1 MQLVL
6 ILDSKI
12 DKNLM
17 DEKNSNSNLINQIK
31 NQGCSVEPTL
41 KQNLIIKYGCSNSTE
56 IIKFQNFI
64 LIKEAQ
70 RQRVFLVE

>member
-31 NQGCSVEPTL
+31 NQGFPVDNTL
-41 KQNLIIKYGCSNSTE
+41 KQNLIAKYNCSFATE
-56 IIKFQNFI
+56 IIKFNNFI
-64 LIKEAQ
+64 LIKEPQ
-70 RQRVFLVE
+70 RQRIFLVE